1 MRHLGKYALN
11 QENIQVA
18 DKMADY
24 YTLPIKTGNVNIDNS
39 NQMDYNHKLDKF
51 YEEGR
56 DLFEMLIIDTRN
68 YASFDYEGEGSIAYQ
83 YDQDW
88 IVVNE
93 KYLEI
98 NPIYDPKG
106 NIIDAD
112 SFQDNCLNILI
123 PSGMDSERVI
133 SEQYPYFSSIGVE
146 FNVIFYGE
154 NQIIRSFNPYVG
166 MNNNGMIEN
175 PIIEIYDSEIRYG
188 QMLNYV
194 TGGSLM
200 VHLEGND
207 PYEELLPLLQKH
219 GLDNILVE
227 TEKISNV
234 YDNSIASIAKL
245 VKRELMELFAY
256 IVAMFF
262 IIYYG
267 CQKFFY
273 ANQEKIVTKLI
284 KGYSVLMVLAV
295 PMALAG
301 IQLLVGLLFSL
312 FVSINRPVILI
323 MTMLEIITMV
333 IDMLFL
339 IKSNMSLLQRS

>member
-1 MRHLGKYALN
+1 
-11 QENIQVA
+11 
-18 DKMADY
+18 
-24 YTLPIKTGNVNIDNS
+24 
-39 NQMDYNHKLDKF
+39 
-51 YEEGR
+51 
-56 DLFEMLIIDTRN
+56 
-68 YASFDYEGEGSIAYQ
+68 
-83 YDQDW
+83 
-88 IVVNE
+88 
-93 KYLEI
+93 
-98 NPIYDPKG
+98 
-106 NIIDAD
+106 
-112 SFQDNCLNILI
+112 
-123 PSGMDSERVI
+123 
-133 SEQYPYFSSIGVE
+133 
-146 FNVIFYGE
+146 
-154 NQIIRSFNPYVG
+154 
-166 MNNNGMIEN
+166 
-175 PIIEIYDSEIRYG
+175 
-188 QMLNYV
+188 
-194 TGGSLM
+194 M